1 MTLQQRIELLAQL
14 GSYIENNDTEWQ
26 MIKERAGRQNP
37 WFIPEFIDLA
47 STALSREFLT
57 RPVLEEWTKNYG
69 IPQENP
75 HPKLVGIVMAGN
87 IPLVGFHD
95 FLCTFITGHRMAIKL
110 SSKDDVL
117 LPHLVAKLEEWNPAA
132 KGLVQFAETLKG
144 CDAYVATGSNNSGR
158 YFEYYFSKYP
168 NIIRKN
174 RTSVAVLDGQ
184 ESADDL
190 INLAKDI
197 QLYFGLGCRNVTKLY
212 VPENYNFMPLL
223 ETLKQYD
230 YFLEFHKY
238 KHNFD
243 YQLALLIMNNK
254 YYMNSGAVVVTENS
268 SPFSPISQVHFEY
281 YTDKDAL
288 LESLK
293 GNEAIQCVVGK
304 DNIPF
309 GSAQQPSLIDYADG
323 VDTMAFLK
331 DL

>member
-14 GSYIENNDTEWQ
+14 GAYIQNNGEEWQ
-26 MIKERAGRQNP
+26 IIKERANRQNP
-37 WFIPEFIDLA
+37 WFVPEFIDLA
-47 STALSREFLT
+47 STALAHEFLT
-57 RPVLEEWTKNYG
+57 QPAMEAWTKNYE

-75 HPKLVGIVMAGN
+75 SPKLVGIVMAGN

-117 LPHLVAKLEEWNPAA
+117 LTHLVAKLSEWNEEVE
-132 KGLVQFAETLKG
+132 GLVQFAEILKG
-144 CDAYVATGSNNSGR
+144 CDAYIATGSNNSGR

-168 NIIRKN
+168 SIIRKN
-174 RTSVAVLDGQ
+174 RTSVAILDGQ
-184 ESADDL
+184 ESAEDL
-190 INLAKDI
+190 NNLAKDI

-212 VPENYNFMPLL
+212 VPENYDFMPLL
-223 ETLKQYD
+223 DVLKQYD
-230 YFLEFHKY
+230 YFLDYHKY

-243 YQLALLIMNNK
+243 YQLSLLIMNNK
-254 YYMNSGAVVVTENS
+254 YYMNSGAVVITENN

-281 YTDKDAL
+281 YNDRDL
-288 LESLK
+288 LSQSFE

-304 DNIPF
+304 DHIPF
-309 GSAQQPSLIDYADG
+309 GDAQQPSLTDYADG

-331 DL
+331 GL